1 MSLLTNFSFRL
12 FLVVSLFFFFFKHT
26 HTVQRIK
33 EENSKTLIKCE
44 KELTKYLTEGVLT
57 EDYVLDHIP
66 PLMNCLRRCN
76 VTLRSVLFLLD
87 PLSTTVHQC

>member
-1 MSLLTNFSFRL
+1 MAASYHRNIFIYYCHLLHIFFSF
-12 FLVVSLFFFFFKHT
+12 FLFFFFFLSQK

-33 EENSKTLIKCE
+33 EENSNTLIKCE

-57 EDYVLDHIP
+57 EEYVLDHIP

-76 VTLRSVLFLLD
+76 VILR
-87 PLSTTVHQC
+87 